1 MNGWCDNQ
9 AAIHIATNLV
19 LHEQTKHIE
28 IDCHYVR
35 DKVKERI
42 ISLQHIITKVQ
53 VADILTKA
61 LPEDRHTTLQRKL
74 SLVDYTE
81 LEGECYGSLHI
92 CLLVKFVKPPIGLCS
107 LLLARSK

>member
-1 MNGWCDNQ
+1 MKVWCDNQ
-9 AAIHIATNLV
+9 STIYIATNLV

-35 DKVKERI
+35 DKVKETI

-61 LPEDRHTTLQRKL
+61 LPGHTALQRKL

-81 LEGECYGSLHI
+81 LEGDC
-92 CLLVKFVKPPIGLCS
+92 
-107 LLLARSK
+107 

>member
-1 MNGWCDNQ
+1 M
-9 AAIHIATNLV
+9 
-19 LHEQTKHIE
+19 
-28 IDCHYVR
+28 
-35 DKVKERI
+35 KERI

-81 LEGECYGSLHI
+81 LEGECYGSLNI
-92 CLLVKFVKPPIGLCS
+92 CLLVNFVKPPIGLRS